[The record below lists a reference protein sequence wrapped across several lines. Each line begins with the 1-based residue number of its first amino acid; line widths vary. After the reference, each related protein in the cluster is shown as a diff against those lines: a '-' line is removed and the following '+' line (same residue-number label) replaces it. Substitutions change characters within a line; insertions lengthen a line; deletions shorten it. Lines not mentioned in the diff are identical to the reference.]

1 MKLRQLEAMR
11 AVVARGTTTH
21 AAEALGLTQSA
32 VSRLIMQLE
41 AELGVS
47 LFERRHGRLLLTPEG
62 QHVYDVAQRVLNGV
76 DQLGATA
83 RDVRTLRSGALRII
97 SMPALAFGLLPD
109 TIRRVT
115 RRYAQVKISIDVGGR
130 AELEEGIAKGRFDLG
145 LATLP
150 VGQEAIDIEPLCA
163 IDAVC
168 VLPPGDALAGRAEIA
183 VEDLAGVP
191 FISIDPRTMLRFRTD
206 ELFGRAGVRRKLA
219 IEAQS
224 SMMACALVT
233 RGLGVS
239 IVHPF
244 IAATFGDQLVARPFR
259 PALRLE
265 YGLLF
270 PSGQRRSLLSE
281 VFVDWLREDVGG
293 MAVPSSPAAP
303 APAARAPARAGA
315 AAALQA
321 R

>member
-21 AAEALGLTQSA
+21 AAEVLGLTQSA

-62 QHVYDVAQRVLNGV
+62 QHVFDVAQRVLDGV
-76 DQLGATA
+76 DQLSATA
-83 RDVRTLRSGALRII
+83 HDVRTLRSGALRII
-97 SMPALAFGLLPD
+97 SMPALAYGLLPE

-115 RRYAQVKISIDVGGR
+115 RRYSKVKISVEVGGR
-130 AELEEGIAKGRFDLG
+130 TELEEGLAKGRYDLG

-168 VLPPGDALAGRAEIA
+168 VMPPGDALAGASEIA

-206 ELFGRAGVRRKLA
+206 ELFGRAGVKRKLA

-224 SMMACALVT
+224 SMMACALVS

-244 IAATFGDQLVARPFR
+244 IAATFGSQLVARSFK

-270 PSGQRRSLLSE
+270 PSGQRRSLLSQ
-281 VFVDWLREDVGG
+281 VFVDWLREDVGKL
-293 MAVPSSPAAP
+293 AAATQSAAP
-303 APAARAPARAGA
+303 AAGSPTNEPQHVHA
-315 AAALQA
+315 ELE
-321 R
+321 

>member
-21 AAEALGLTQSA
+21 AADALGLTQSA

-62 QHVYDVAQRVLNGV
+62 QHVFDVAQRVLNSV
-76 DQLGATA
+76 DQLSATA
-83 RDVRTLRSGALRII
+83 QDVRTLRSGALRII
-97 SMPALAFGLLPD
+97 SMPALAYGLLPE
-109 TIRRVT
+109 TIRRVM
-115 RRYAQVKISIDVGGR
+115 RRYAKVKISIDVGGR
-130 AELEEGIAKGRFDLG
+130 AELEEGLAKGQYDLG

-168 VLPPGDALAGRAEIA
+168 VVPPGDALATQEEIA
-183 VEDLAGVP
+183 VEDLAGTP

-206 ELFGRAGVRRKLA
+206 ELFGRAGVRRKLSV
-219 IEAQS
+219 EAQS
-224 SMMACALVT
+224 SMMACALVS

-239 IVHPF
+239 VVHPF
-244 IAATFGDQLVARPFR
+244 IAATFGAQVVARPFK

-270 PSGQRRSLLSE
+270 PSGQRRSLLAQ
-281 VFVDWLREDVGG
+281 VFVDWLREDVGKLT
-293 MAVPSSPAAP
+293 ASTPEPAP
-303 APAARAPARAGA
+303 APFASPVRSRPTAHAK
-315 AAALQA
+315 LE
-321 R
+321 

>member
-1 MKLRQLEAMR
+1 VKLRQLEAMR
-11 AVVARGTTTH
+11 AVIARGTTTH
-21 AAEALGLTQSA
+21 AAELLGLTQSA
-32 VSRLIMQLE
+32 VSRLVMQLE
-41 AELGVS
+41 EELGVS

-62 QHVYDVAQRVLNGV
+62 QHVYDVAQRVLDGV
-76 DQLGATA
+76 DQLSATA

-97 SMPALAFGLLPD
+97 SMPALAYGLLPD

-115 RRYAQVKISIDVGGR
+115 RRYTKVKIAVDVGGR
-130 AELEEGIAKGRFDLG
+130 TEVEEGLAKGRYDMG

-150 VGQEAIDIEPLCA
+150 VGQEATDIEPLCA

-168 VLPPGDALAGRAEIA
+168 VVPPGDALARQDEIA

-206 ELFGRAGVRRKLA
+206 ELFGRAGVKRVLS

-244 IAATFGDQLVARPFR
+244 IAATFGAQLVARPFR
-259 PALRLE
+259 PPLRLE

-270 PSGQRRSLLSE
+270 PSGRRRSLLAQ
-281 VFVDWLREDVGG
+281 VFVDWLREDVGKL
-293 MAVPSSPAAP
+293 AAP
-303 APAARAPARAGA
+303 ETVPARPVPPRPRVPQNAHA
-315 AAALQA
+315 QLE
-321 R
+321 

>member
-21 AAEALGLTQSA
+21 AADALGLTQSA
-32 VSRLIMQLE
+32 VSRLVMQLE
-41 AELGVS
+41 GELGVS

-76 DQLGATA
+76 DQLSATA

-97 SMPALAFGLLPD
+97 SMPALAYGLLPE

-115 RRYAQVKISIDVGGR
+115 RRYPKVKIAIDVGGR
-130 AELEEGIAKGRFDLG
+130 AELEEGIGKGRYDLG

-168 VLPPGDALAGRAEIA
+168 VVPAGDALAGRDAIA

-206 ELFGRAGVRRKLA
+206 ELFGRAGVKRKLA
-219 IEAQS
+219 LEAQS
-224 SMMACALVT
+224 SIMACALVS

-244 IAATFGDQLVARPFR
+244 IAATFGRQLVARPFR

-270 PSGQRRSLLSE
+270 PSGQRRSLLAQ
-281 VFVDWLREDVGG
+281 VFVDWLREDVGRL
-293 MAVPSSPAAP
+293 AAPPAAP
-303 APAARAPARAGA
+303 APRKAGRPAAPLA
-315 AAALQA
+315 AAQA

>member
-21 AAEALGLTQSA
+21 AADVLGLTQSA

-62 QHVYDVAQRVLNGV
+62 QHVFDVAQRVLNGV
-76 DQLGATA
+76 DQLSATA
-83 RDVRTLRSGALRII
+83 QDVRTLRSGALRII
-97 SMPALAFGLLPD
+97 SMPALAYGLLPE
-109 TIRRVT
+109 TIRRVM
-115 RRYAQVKISIDVGGR
+115 RRYAKVKISIDVGGR
-130 AELEEGIAKGRFDLG
+130 AELEEGLAKGQYDLG

-168 VLPPGDALAGRAEIA
+168 VVPPGDALAVQDEIA
-183 VEDLAGVP
+183 VEDLAGTP

-206 ELFGRAGVRRKLA
+206 ELFGRAGVRRKLSV
-219 IEAQS
+219 EAQS
-224 SMMACALVT
+224 SMMACALVS

-239 IVHPF
+239 VVHPF
-244 IAATFGDQLVARPFR
+244 IATTFGSQLVARPFK

-270 PSGQRRSLLSE
+270 PSGQRRSLLAQ
-281 VFVDWLREDVGG
+281 VFVDWLREDVGKL
-293 MAVPSSPAAP
+293 AATAPLLPSAP
-303 APAARAPARAGA
+303 LAPPV
-315 AAALQA
+315 QA
-321 R
+321 RPTAHAELE

>member
-1 MKLRQLEAMR
+1 LKLRQLEAMR

-21 AAEALGLTQSA
+21 AADVLGLTQSA

-62 QHVYDVAQRVLNGV
+62 QHVFDVAQRVLDGV
-76 DQLGATA
+76 DQLSATA

-97 SMPALAFGLLPD
+97 SMPALAYGLLPE

-115 RRYAQVKISIDVGGR
+115 RRYTKVKISVEVGGR
-130 AELEEGIAKGRFDLG
+130 AELEEGLSKGRYDLG

-168 VLPPGDALAGRAEIA
+168 VLPPGEPLAGQSEIA
-183 VEDLAGVP
+183 VEDLAGAP

-206 ELFGRAGVRRKLA
+206 ELFGRAGVKRKLS

-224 SMMACALVT
+224 SMMACALVG

-239 IVHPF
+239 VVHPF
-244 IAATFGDQLVARPFR
+244 IAATFGPQIVARPFK

-270 PSGQRRSLLSE
+270 PSGQRRSLLSQ
-281 VFVDWLREDVGG
+281 VFVDWLREDVGKLAG
-293 MAVPSSPAAP
+293 AVRPAAESA
-303 APAARAPARAGA
+303 APAARAPQA
-315 AAALQA
+315 AHAELE
-321 R
+321 